1 MHKHKLILSSRERL
15 LLVALTV
22 FFIAGVAYAFYLGV
36 NSPHHS
42 SYKNPSSNKDL
53 GLHRSAKTVDDGRG
67 L

>member
-15 LLVALTV
+15 LLVVLTV
-22 FFIAGVAYAFYLGV
+22 FLIAVVAYAFYLGV
-36 NSPHHS
+36 SAPHHS

-53 GLHRSAKTVDDGRG
+53 SLHRSAKTVDNGRG